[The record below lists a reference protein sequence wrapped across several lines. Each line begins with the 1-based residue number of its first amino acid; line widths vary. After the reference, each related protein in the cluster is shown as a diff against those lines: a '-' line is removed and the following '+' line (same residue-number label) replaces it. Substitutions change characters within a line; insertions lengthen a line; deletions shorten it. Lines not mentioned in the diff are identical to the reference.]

1 MKRLHLRD
9 YRAVV
14 PDNHRLEGDAM
25 LFLNEMRPDI
35 EAMLH
40 EELIKQHGI
49 KYTLVLTAE
58 LEKQSPL
65 ESLQ

>member
-1 MKRLHLRD
+1 M
-9 YRAVV
+9 
-14 PDNHRLEGDAM
+14 PDNHRLEGDAR
-25 LFLNEMRPDI
+25 LFLNEMKPNI

-58 LEKQSPL
+58 LEKVYQLAKCMMIIQS
-65 ESLQ
+65 QMQ